1 MFPQKK
7 NTKEQRLKRRT
18 KPRGV
23 ALIMLTPPR
32 HDPLSTR
39 GPPSLMRATSS
50 TSRPPVP
57 STHTYHTHCVC
68 VCVWTFR
75 VHWRVPMIYK
85 NIIISFPQPAVVF
98 FSSSSGGP
106 KELFQSLTPPP
117 WKIKNDRTKRHRWCL
132 AKKSTRKKKKRII
145 KIKHKKKNKIKT
157 KFLGGSRARSQSLT
171 IVNASMVRWDIH
183 ESPVKKKKKLL
194 KRPSSVCWWRRAEGK
209 RRTKCGRWRGKKNGE
224 NPRDGCAIMSISSR
238 KGAVTN
244 EPVATATCNSS
255 YFTFTFDGIFLFS

>member
-1 MFPQKK
+1 
-7 NTKEQRLKRRT
+7 
-18 KPRGV
+18 
-23 ALIMLTPPR
+23 
-32 HDPLSTR
+32 
-39 GPPSLMRATSS
+39 
-50 TSRPPVP
+50 
-57 STHTYHTHCVC
+57 
-68 VCVWTFR
+68 
-75 VHWRVPMIYK
+75 MIYK

-183 ESPVKKKKKLL
+183 ESPVKKKKKTSQKAIKCLL
-194 KRPSSVCWWRRAEGK
+194 MEEG
-209 RRTKCGRWRGKKNGE
+209 RGKTKNKVWQMKRKKKMVRIRVMDAPSCPSHLGK
-224 NPRDGCAIMSISSR
+224 GQWQMSR
-238 KGAVTN
+238 
-244 EPVATATCNSS
+244 
-255 YFTFTFDGIFLFS
+255 